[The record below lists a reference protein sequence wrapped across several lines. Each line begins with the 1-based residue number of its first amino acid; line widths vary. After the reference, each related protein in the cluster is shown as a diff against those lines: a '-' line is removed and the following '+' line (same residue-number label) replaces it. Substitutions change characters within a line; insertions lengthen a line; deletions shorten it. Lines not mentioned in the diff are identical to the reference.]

1 MLALEEKPRTVVL
14 LWPQTKLDGM
24 EQEIVTKFEDSYLEV
39 KARKEIYLT
48 GEDLERFFG
57 FLPTAERE
65 APTASASAAVYL
77 SEVLVLEHLDGDAIE
92 RTLAMQPEF
101 GTFGAGTP
109 RVYCSASPWD
119 AVRDLEWF
127 FPHLD
132 ALPVERTLALI
143 KPDCVGK
150 VLEGQT
156 LLQVVEQEAAAAG
169 LFVVGTREA
178 VLTGAQAESLCADLR
193 GSPDFGGAVGVLQK
207 PEGAIALCLEGRGAV
222 NKWRLLCGPA
232 SADAARQRA
241 RTTIRARWGTDSTS
255 NAVHCSSSLEAAE
268 KELKLFFPEGTLQ
281 LQRTLCVVKPA
292 TMPSVLQVRMMIED
306 AGFTILTEKQV
317 VMTESQAQEFYR
329 ERKDEPSFAS
339 TVAEAC
345 AGPCC
350 MMVLCRLEAVSVFQ
364 QLAQAGRPG
373 SIPAVC
379 GAVHASASAKSA
391 AREVQLCFP
400 ELPLDPLPG
409 SEEVN
414 DFLFRKSAVASM
426 DLKNL
431 PEVGRAPDFAVD
443 PTLQQLLSKGLM
455 SLCQVQPKGLAA
467 VKWLSRW
474 LDENNPNK
482 LAAEADAPK
491 FAPPQRTRQF
501 AEYGVNDEGMPFA
514 VELPPAALPKP
525 VVEVDVSGEAPTY
538 RNTALVNPFVVFVLG
553 GPGSGKG
560 TQCAKL
566 RDEFSLIHLSTGDL
580 MREEVA
586 AKSHLGTEIFRH
598 MQTGSLVPDEI
609 TVRLLKNAM
618 LKHKDTNRFL
628 IDGFPRTLEQAK
640 MFEHEVATVS
650 FAVSF
655 DLSADVMR
663 ERIAARAAAAP
674 GRVDDNPETVEKRLK
689 VFEEQSKPVM
699 DFYDPIGRL
708 RRVSAA
714 ASVEEVYAETRR
726 HFCSSFV
733 YLLGPP
739 GAPVVPVARR
749 LEEKY
754 GHCCVDV
761 PALLQAYGDSKE
773 EDAPAV
779 KRCLAT
785 GKPVD
790 AAIVCPL
797 VLKEIEKGRSVGQ
810 SGFVL
815 CDFPQTLKQAQFL
828 ELRMPCAA
836 RPLLLDYG
844 RADAED
850 VAAMTMP
857 LECNELEVET
867 RIARFF
873 GSEMQGTLNSLPR
886 LERIPLAFAGKEPL
900 PAGAT
905 SLDAAG
911 VEQHLVDSACA
922 AVFEKV
928 RPGLTVVLGLPC
940 SGAKA
945 LAQMLAKRAPGS
957 LAVDCSEL
965 IAAEVERKTEVGL
978 MIEETLNRGEVL
990 PPALTSELLK
1000 KIAALTCSDS
1010 LVVENCPIL
1019 VDQIDALA
1027 KEFRIDRAFYVAGDS
1042 KAEGVWR
1049 AEFDAA
1055 MATRSTSS
1063 EVAKAFAARAFEDRL
1078 RGLEPV
1084 AAHFSR
1090 MGKLERLDVSATP
1103 ASEELAALIE
1113 RATLPQFAIVVG
1125 SSTVITP
1132 KQAEKL
1138 ATAYSELPVTAEK
1151 VVAWA
1156 KATLSETIDPAQPD
1170 SFIPALQKFCASVNS
1185 PFLVLD
1191 RYPKTADDAA
1201 AFLATFGPP
1210 KLVVEIGCETEFL
1223 VEEFQEANEDAEV
1236 DPEELQAK
1244 FEEDKQ
1250 VRATMLKSIDEACPG
1265 CVLSLSQATVKP
1277 EEMAEQIRKRLL
1289 PKVYV
1294 LASAGPFAELVAD
1307 AICTKGKY
1315 TILDSAKL
1323 LSSGEHTP
1331 ELEAQLTKA
1340 LKTAELPD
1348 ALPPQLWKALFQ
1360 EALAQSANPMG
1371 TFLVTNFPTPCS
1383 VRSSP
1388 TIRDQ
1393 FCMLESISVLRGIMQ
1408 VTLSQAAFS
1417 QCCSESQGA
1426 IAEYLAYDQAVKE
1439 QTVVQFADGQMCEA
1453 RVEDAADAKAA
1464 AGKVA
1469 VKLLAYLKEA

>member
-1 MLALEEKPRTVVL
+1 
-14 LWPQTKLDGM
+14 
-24 EQEIVTKFEDSYLEV
+24 
-39 KARKEIYLT
+39 
-48 GEDLERFFG
+48 
-57 FLPTAERE
+57 
-65 APTASASAAVYL
+65 
-77 SEVLVLEHLDGDAIE
+77 
-92 RTLAMQPEF
+92 
-101 GTFGAGTP
+101 
-109 RVYCSASPWD
+109 
-119 AVRDLEWF
+119 
-127 FPHLD
+127 
-132 ALPVERTLALI
+132 
-143 KPDCVGK
+143 
-150 VLEGQT
+150 
-156 LLQVVEQEAAAAG
+156 
-169 LFVVGTREA
+169 
-178 VLTGAQAESLCADLR
+178 
-193 GSPDFGGAVGVLQK
+193 
-207 PEGAIALCLEGRGAV
+207 
-222 NKWRLLCGPA
+222 
-232 SADAARQRA
+232 
-241 RTTIRARWGTDSTS
+241 
-255 NAVHCSSSLEAAE
+255 VHCSSSLEAAE
-268 KELKLFFPEGTLQ
+268 KELKLFFPEGALQ

-317 VMTESQAQEFYR
+317 VVTESRAKEFYR
-329 ERKDEPSFAS
+329 ERKDEPSFDS
-339 TVAEAC
+339 TVAELC

-350 MMVLCRLEAVSVFQ
+350 VMVLCRMEAVSVFQ
-364 QLAQAGRPG
+364 QLAQKYLRIRSVHG
-373 SIPAVC
+373 SATVK
-379 GAVHASASAKSA
+379 AA
-391 AREVQLCFP
+391 AREVRFFFP
-400 ELPLDPLPG
+400 ELPSDPIPG
-409 SEEVN
+409 NEEVN
-414 DFLFRKSAVASM
+414 DFLFRKSATASM
-426 DLKNL
+426 DLKSV
-431 PEVGRAPDFAVD
+431 PESSRATDFAVD

-482 LAAEADAPK
+482 PAAEADAPK
-491 FAPPQRTRQF
+491 FAPPQRTKQF
-501 AEYGVNDEGMPFA
+501 VEYGVNDEGMPFA
-514 VELPPAALPKP
+514 VELPPTTVPKP

-538 RNTALVNPFVVFVLG
+538 RNTKLTSPFVVFVLG

-560 TQCAKL
+560 THCAKL
-566 RDEFSLIHLSTGDL
+566 RDEFNLIHLSTGDL

-586 AKSHLGTEIFRH
+586 AKSHLGTEIYRH

-618 LKHKDTNRFL
+618 LKHRDTNRFL

-640 MFEHEVATVS
+640 MFEHEIATVS
-650 FAVSF
+650 FAVSM
-655 DLSADVMR
+655 DLSPDVMR
-663 ERIAARAAAAP
+663 QRIAARAAAAP

-689 VFEEQSKPVM
+689 VFEEQSKPVI
-699 DFYDPIGRL
+699 DFYEPIGKL
-708 RRVSAA
+708 RRVSSEAGID
-714 ASVEEVYAETRR
+714 EVYAEVRR
-726 HFCSSFV
+726 HFCSNFV

-739 GAPVVPVARR
+739 GAPVVPVAKR
-749 LEEKY
+749 LEETY
-754 GHCCVDV
+754 GHCCVNV

-773 EDAPAV
+773 EDAPTV

-790 AAIVCPL
+790 PAIVCPL
-797 VLKEIEKGRSVGQ
+797 VLKEIVKGRSVGQ
-810 SGFVL
+810 SNFVL

-828 ELRMPCAA
+828 ELRMPCTSK
-836 RPLLLDYG
+836 PLLLDFG

-857 LECNELEVET
+857 IECNELEVET

-873 GSEMQGTLNSLPR
+873 GPEMQGTLRSLPR
-886 LERIPLAFAGKEPL
+886 LERIPLSFAGKEPL
-900 PAGAT
+900 PAGEA

-922 AVFEKV
+922 AVFEKI

-945 LAQMLAKRAPGS
+945 LAQMLAKRTPGS
-957 LAVDCSEL
+957 LAVDCNEL
-965 IAAEVERKTEVGL
+965 IAAEIERKTDVGL
-978 MIEETLNRGEVL
+978 MIEEALKGGQAL

-1000 KIAALTCSDS
+1000 KIAALTCSDA
-1010 LVVENCPIL
+1010 LVVENCPIF
-1019 VDQIDALA
+1019 VDQIDGLA

-1042 KAEGVWR
+1042 GAQGAWK

-1055 MATRSTSS
+1055 MATRSAGS
-1063 EVAKAFAARAFEDRL
+1063 ELAKSFAAKAFEERL
-1078 RGLEPV
+1078 QGLEPI

-1090 MGKLERLDVSATP
+1090 LGKLERLNVSKTP
-1103 ASEELAALIE
+1103 TSEELAGLIE
-1113 RATLPQFAIVVG
+1113 SATMPQFAIVTG

-1170 SFIPALQKFCASVNS
+1170 SFIPALQKFCATVNS

-1191 RYPKTADDAA
+1191 RYPHTADDAA
-1201 AFLATFGPP
+1201 AFVAAFGNP
-1210 KLVVEIGCETEFL
+1210 KLVVEIACETEYL

-1250 VRATMLKSIDEACPG
+1250 VRATMLKGIEEACPG
-1265 CVLSLSQATVKP
+1265 CVMSLSQATVKP

-1289 PKVYV
+1289 PQVYV
-1294 LASAGPFAELVAD
+1294 LASAGSFTEFVAD
-1307 AICTKGKY
+1307 SICTKGKY
-1315 TILDSAKL
+1315 TILDSTKL

-1340 LKTAELPD
+1340 LKTAVLPD
-1348 ALPPQLWKALFQ
+1348 ALPAQLWKALFE
-1360 EALAQSANPMG
+1360 EAFAKSANPMG
-1371 TFLVTNFPTPCS
+1371 TFIVTNFPTPCS
-1383 VRSSP
+1383 VGSSP

-1417 QCCSESQGA
+1417 QCCSESQDA
-1426 IAEYLAYDQAVKE
+1426 LAAYLVYDQSVKE
-1439 QTVVQFADGQMCEA
+1439 QTVVQFSDSQICEA
-1453 RVEDAADAKAA
+1453 RVEDATDAKAA
-1464 AGKVA
+1464 AGAVA
-1469 VKLLAYLKEA
+1469 VKLLQYLS